1 MANETLY
8 NSPSSTA
15 SGTASAIGPQ
25 AITDYYFKKA
35 LIAVRDHQYF
45 MPLADVRAMP
55 KHMGKKIKQDVYV
68 PMIDVL
74 NTGAQGLDTAGTA
87 LTAGEWSAWNSS
99 GTLISA
105 DNASET
111 AAIAETGA
119 VDVAQNDQN
128 LYGSSKDTGAIQSKI
143 PTLREN
149 GGRVNRVGFTRTQV
163 EGELLKRGFFT
174 EYTQESMD
182 FDSDSELLSHIVEE
196 ALVGANEIT
205 EAELQADLITTATSS
220 GTAYF
225 CSSAPGTDALAGST
239 VAAGSARTALKLAV
253 DEVVVYNDLMNLSIA
268 LDDNKTPKQ
277 TKVISGSRMVD
288 TKTVNGGRVM
298 YIGSELIPVV
308 RKMKGIDTSS
318 AVGSGFIS
326 VEKYA
331 DAANTLHGEIGTV
344 DQFRIVVVPEMQHD
358 RKGGAASSDTAGTGK
373 NGADIYPMLVVG
385 DGAFT
390 TIGFQTDGKS
400 VKFSVNHK
408 KPGKEIASLD
418 DPYGEVGFYSIK
430 WYYGFMALRPERL
443 GIIWTALAAV

>member
-1 MANETLY
+1 MAMENMY

-15 SGTASAIGPQ
+15 SGTASSMGPQ

-68 PMIDVL
+68 PLLDDLNINDQGINADGNVL
-74 NTGAQGLDTAGTA
+74 DKDEWSGWSAEGVEQGYQYANAVAAQTGAG
-87 LTAGEWSAWNSS
+87 
-99 GTLISA
+99 A
-105 DNASET
+105 DGQ
-111 AAIAETGA
+111 I
-119 VDVAQNDQN
+119 AQNGQN
-128 LYGSSKDTGAIQSKI
+128 LYGSSKDTGTIQSKI
-143 PTLREN
+143 PLLREN
-149 GGRVNRVGFTRTQV
+149 GGRVNRVGFTRRQI
-163 EGELLKRGFFT
+163 EGSLLKRGFFT

-196 ALVGANEIT
+196 ALVGANELT
-205 EAELQADLITTATSS
+205 EAELQADLITNATSN

-225 CSSAPGTDALAGST
+225 MSAATGETST
-239 VAAGSARTALKLAV
+239 NKLAV
-253 DEVVVYNDLMNLSIA
+253 DEVVTYTDLMNLSIA
-268 LDDNKTPKQ
+268 LDDNKTPRG
-277 TKVISGSRMVD
+277 TKIIAGSRMID
-288 TKTVNGGRVM
+288 TKTINGGRIM
-298 YIGSELIPVV
+298 YVGSALIPVLRAMQDLHSQPAFV
-308 RKMKGIDTSS
+308 
-318 AVGSGFIS
+318 S

-331 DAANTLHGEIGTV
+331 DAGNVVNGEIGTV
-344 DQFRIVVVPEMQHD
+344 DQFRIVVVPEMQYD
-358 RKGGAASSDTAGTGK
+358 SGGGAASADTPGTGA

-400 VKFSVNHK
+400 VKFSVIHK
-408 KPGKEIASLD
+408 KPGKEIAALE

>member
-1 MANETLY
+1 MANENFY

-15 SGTASAIGPQ
+15 SGTASSMGPQ

-68 PMIDVL
+68 PLLDDLNINDQGINADGNVL
-74 NTGAQGLDTAGTA
+74 DKTKWSGWSAEGVEQGYAYANASLAQTGAG
-87 LTAGEWSAWNSS
+87 
-99 GTLISA
+99 A
-105 DNASET
+105 DGQ
-111 AAIAETGA
+111 I
-119 VDVAQNDQN
+119 AQNGQN
-128 LYGSSKDTGAIQSKI
+128 LYGSSKDTGTITSKI
-143 PTLREN
+143 PLLREN
-149 GGRVNRVGFTRTQV
+149 GGRVNRVGFTRRQI
-163 EGELLKRGFFT
+163 EGTLLKRGFFT

-182 FDSDSELLSHIVEE
+182 FDSDADLLSHIVEE
-196 ALVGANEIT
+196 ALVGANELT
-205 EAELQADLITTATSS
+205 EAELQADLITNATSN

-225 CSSAPGTDALAGST
+225 MSAATGETST
-239 VAAGSARTALKLAV
+239 NKLAV
-253 DEVVVYNDLMNLSIA
+253 DEVVTYTDLMNLSIA
-268 LDDNKTPKQ
+268 LDDNKTPRG
-277 TKVISGSRMVD
+277 TKIIAGSRMID
-288 TKTVNGGRVM
+288 TKTINGGRIM
-298 YIGSELIPVV
+298 YVGSALIPVLRAMQDLHSQPAFV
-308 RKMKGIDTSS
+308 
-318 AVGSGFIS
+318 S

-331 DAANTLHGEIGTV
+331 DAGNVVNGEIGTV
-344 DQFRIVVVPEMQHD
+344 DQFRIVVVPEMQYD
-358 RKGGAASSDTAGTGK
+358 AGGGAASSNTPGTGA

-400 VKFSVNHK
+400 VKFSVIHK
-408 KPGKEIASLD
+408 KPGKEIAALE

>member
-1 MANETLY
+1 MANENFY

-15 SGTASAIGPQ
+15 SGTASSMGPQ

-68 PMIDVL
+68 PLLDDLNINDQGINADGNVL
-74 NTGAQGLDTAGTA
+74 DKTK
-87 LTAGEWSAWNSS
+87 WSGW
-99 GTLISA
+99 
-105 DNASET
+105 NASGV
-111 AAIAETGA
+111 ETGYA
-119 VDVAQNDQN
+119 YADAAAAQSGAGADGQIAKNGQH
-128 LYGSSKDTGAIQSKI
+128 LYGSSKDTGTIQSKI
-143 PTLREN
+143 PLLREN
-149 GGRVNRVGFTRTQV
+149 GGRVNRVGFTRRQI
-163 EGELLKRGFFT
+163 EGSLLKRGFFT

-182 FDSDSELLSHIVEE
+182 FDTDSELLSHIVEE
-196 ALVGANEIT
+196 ALVGANELT
-205 EAELQADLITTATSS
+205 EAELQADLITNATSN

-225 CSSAPGTDALAGST
+225 MSAATGETST
-239 VAAGSARTALKLAV
+239 NKLAV
-253 DEVVVYNDLMNLSIA
+253 DEVVTYTDLMNLSIA
-268 LDDNKTPKQ
+268 LDDNKTPRG
-277 TKVISGSRMVD
+277 TKIIAGSRMID
-288 TKTVNGGRVM
+288 TKTINGGRIM
-298 YIGSELIPVV
+298 YVGSALIPVLRAMQDLHSQPAFV
-308 RKMKGIDTSS
+308 
-318 AVGSGFIS
+318 S

-331 DAANTLHGEIGTV
+331 DAGNVVNGEIGTV
-344 DQFRIVVVPEMQHD
+344 DQFRIVVVPEMQYD
-358 RKGGAASSDTAGTGK
+358 AGGGAASADTPGTGA

-400 VKFSVNHK
+400 VKFSVIHK
-408 KPGKEIASLD
+408 KPGKEIAALE

>member
-1 MANETLY
+1 MAVSTANAYKT
-8 NSPSSTA
+8 PSSEA
-15 SGTASAIGPQ
+15 SGVESGIGPQ

-68 PMIDVL
+68 PLIDVA
-74 NTGAQGLDTAGTA
+74 NTGTQGLDQDGLYAQATKDTWTG
-87 LTAGEWSAWNSS
+87 WNSS
-99 GTLISA
+99 GVVVDDA
-105 DNASET
+105 YGSE
-111 AAIAETGA
+111 AAAVTGA
-119 VDVAQNDQN
+119 GANGDVARNDQN
-128 LYGSSKDTGAIQSKI
+128 FYGSYKDIGAIKKKI
-143 PTLREN
+143 PTLREH

-163 EGELLKRGFFT
+163 EGDLLKRGFFT

-182 FDSDSELLSHIVEE
+182 FDSDADLLSHIVEE
-196 ALVGANEIT
+196 ALVGANELT
-205 EAELQADLITTATSS
+205 EAELQADLITNATSN

-225 CSSAPGTDALAGST
+225 MSAATGETST
-239 VAAGSARTALKLAV
+239 NKLAV
-253 DEVVVYNDLMNLSIA
+253 DEVVTYTDLMNLSIA
-268 LDDNKTPKQ
+268 LDDNKTPRG
-277 TKVISGSRMVD
+277 TKIIAGSRMID
-288 TKTVNGGRVM
+288 TKTINGGRIM
-298 YIGSELIPVV
+298 YVGSALIPVLRAMQDLHSQPAFV
-308 RKMKGIDTSS
+308 
-318 AVGSGFIS
+318 S

-331 DAANTLHGEIGTV
+331 DAGNVVNGEIGTV
-344 DQFRIVVVPEMQHD
+344 DQFRIVVVPEMQYD
-358 RKGGAASSDTAGTGK
+358 SGGGAASADTPGTGA

-400 VKFSVNHK
+400 VKFSVIHK
-408 KPGKEIASLD
+408 KPGKEIAALE

>member
-1 MANETLY
+1 MANENMY
-8 NSPSSTA
+8 NAPSSAA
-15 SGTASAIGPQ
+15 SGTASDIGAQ
-25 AITDYYFKKA
+25 ARTDYYFKKA

-68 PMIDVL
+68 PLLDDT
-74 NTGAQGLDTAGTA
+74 NENDQGLNAAGAAITKNK
-87 LTAGEWSAWNSS
+87 WSAWDSS
-99 GTLISA
+99 GDLIGA
-105 DNASET
+105 EGAYNTEAL
-111 AAIAETGA
+111 AIAASGA
-119 VDVAQNDQN
+119 VDVAEVGGN
-128 LYGSSKDTGAIQSKI
+128 LYGSTKDTGAIQRKI
-143 PTLREN
+143 PVLREN

-182 FDSDSELLSHIVEE
+182 FDSDAELLSHITEE
-196 ALVGANEIT
+196 ALVGANELT

-220 GTAYF
+220 GTAYYMG
-225 CSSAPGTDALAGST
+225 GTT
-239 VAAGSARTALKLAV
+239 KLTT
-253 DEVVVYNDLMNLSIA
+253 DEVVTYEDLMNLSIA

-277 TKVISGSRMVD
+277 TKVIAGSRMID
-288 TKTVNGGRVM
+288 TKTINGGRVM

-308 RKMKGIDTSS
+308 RKLTDISGSG
-318 AVGSGFIS
+318 VGSGFVS

-331 DAANTLHGEIGTV
+331 DATNILNGEIGTV
-344 DQFRIVVVPEMQHD
+344 DQFRMVVVPEMQHD
-358 RKGGAASSDTAGTGK
+358 RKGGAASGSAAGTGK
-373 NGADIYPMLVVG
+373 DGVDIFPMLVVG

-400 VKFSVNHK
+400 VKFTVNHK
-408 KPGKEIASLD
+408 KPGKEIASLE

-443 GIIWTALAAV
+443 GIIWTCKVAA

>member
-1 MANETLY
+1 MAMENMY

-15 SGTASAIGPQ
+15 SGTASSMGPQ

-68 PMIDVL
+68 PLLDDLNINDQGINADGNVL
-74 NTGAQGLDTAGTA
+74 DKTK
-87 LTAGEWSAWNSS
+87 WSGW
-99 GTLISA
+99 
-105 DNASET
+105 NASGV
-111 AAIAETGA
+111 ETGYA
-119 VDVAQNDQN
+119 YADAAAAQSGAGADGQIAKNGQH
-128 LYGSSKDTGAIQSKI
+128 LYGSSKDTGTIQSKI
-143 PTLREN
+143 PLLREN
-149 GGRVNRVGFTRTQV
+149 GGRVNRVGFTRRQI
-163 EGELLKRGFFT
+163 EGSLLKRGFFT

-182 FDSDSELLSHIVEE
+182 FDTDSELLSHIVEE
-196 ALVGANEIT
+196 ALVGANELT
-205 EAELQADLITTATSS
+205 EAELQADLITNATSN

-225 CSSAPGTDALAGST
+225 MSAATGETST
-239 VAAGSARTALKLAV
+239 NKLAV
-253 DEVVVYNDLMNLSIA
+253 DEVVTYTDLMNLSIA
-268 LDDNKTPKQ
+268 LDDNKTPRG
-277 TKVISGSRMVD
+277 TKIIAGSRMID
-288 TKTVNGGRVM
+288 TKTINGGRIM
-298 YIGSELIPVV
+298 YVGSALIPVLRAMQDLHSQPAFV
-308 RKMKGIDTSS
+308 
-318 AVGSGFIS
+318 S

-331 DAANTLHGEIGTV
+331 DAGNVVNGEIGTV
-344 DQFRIVVVPEMQHD
+344 DQFRIVVVPEMQYD
-358 RKGGAASSDTAGTGK
+358 AGGGAASADTPGTGA

-400 VKFSVNHK
+400 VKFSVIHK
-408 KPGKEIASLD
+408 KPGKEIAALE

>member
-1 MANETLY
+1 MANENMY
-8 NSPSSTA
+8 NAPSSTA
-15 SGTASAIGPQ
+15 SGTASDIGPQ
-25 AITDYYFKKA
+25 ARTDYYFKKA
-35 LIAVRDHQYF
+35 LIAVRDRMYF

-68 PMIDVL
+68 PLLDVL
-74 NTGAQGLDTAGTA
+74 NTGDQGLDAAGTA
-87 LTAGEWSAWNSS
+87 LTAGTYSAWNSS
-99 GTLISA
+99 GVLQTT
-105 DNASET
+105 T
-111 AAIAETGA
+111 AANRAAA
-119 VDVAQNDQN
+119 VTAAGLGGEIGLNDQN
-128 LYGSSKDTGAIQSKI
+128 LYGSSKDTGTIKSKI

-149 GGRVNRVGFTRTQV
+149 GGRVNRVGFTRTQI

-182 FDSDSELLSHIVEE
+182 FDSDSELLMHITEE
-196 ALVGANEIT
+196 ALVGANELT
-205 EAELQADLITTATSS
+205 EAELQADLITNATAN
-220 GTAYF
+220 GTAYY
-225 CSSAPGTDALAGST
+225 CSATPAVTTGS
-239 VAAGSARTALKLAV
+239 KLDV
-253 DEVVVYNDLMNLSIA
+253 DEVVTYTDLMNLSIA

-277 TKVISGSRMVD
+277 TKIIAGSRMID
-288 TKTVNGGRVM
+288 TKTINGGRVM
-298 YIGSELIPVV
+298 YVGSELIPVLRAMTDLHSQPAFV
-308 RKMKGIDTSS
+308 
-318 AVGSGFIS
+318 S

-331 DAANTLHGEIGTV
+331 DAGNIMNGEIGTV
-344 DQFRIVVVPEMQHD
+344 DQFRIVVVPEMQFTEN
-358 RKGGAASSDTAGTGK
+358 GGASAADTAGTGD

-400 VKFSVNHK
+400 VKFTINHK